1 MDFSRFLVEFKSSQE
16 QTNQKLVSSIGDG
29 IKSGLDSMVSPLTEA
44 INSSTDSTREA
55 LFAVNENI
63 RGVGDFLQ
71 DLLEQQGGLSEIVED
86 SSDEQLK
93 QEAAFQADA
102 EAEKERSAALKESDD
117 IDPDEDGKFGELA
130 KKLKEQTSGIFGG
143 LKGILFGTAGIF
155 AGIYLFI
162 AALGNEKFRNVV
174 FGAVDAVKQAFG
186 DFNSLINGEMG
197 LMEFLK
203 ENALT
208 VAAITAILMPAKTFG
223 LLLSAVK
230 FLPAA
235 FKALSVA
242 FAVMK
247 NTFMLSILPI
257 LGPII
262 LVVGAV
268 SAVLFSLKKG
278 FDDFKAKLDET
289 GDIKTALLFGVS
301 SFVGT
306 LIALP
311 ATLFKTMIDGVLGL
325 LEFITFGFLDFD
337 DIQQKIR
344 DLDFG
349 GIMRDTIFNTLVN
362 VGNYIK
368 NTVLNAKQF
377 LVDLGVK
384 LGTFTSDLVSDI
396 VTFVKGIAKKIY
408 DPETGAI
415 FGKVLPPFPSLGD
428 IGAFLKEKAKT
439 IYDPETNSVFGYQL
453 PELPSIGGMFDIL
466 KEFGKK
472 IYDPETGA
480 IFGFTLPSLSDLNP
494 LKNFSLPTFGDD
506 SFEDLQEDADDAAA
520 KAAKQAKK
528 ADDKLAKFEETGND
542 RFLKDYERLSQDAI
556 ELQEKAGN
564 LQYQALMKKMQENG
578 ELTDA
583 ERQFIQQINVV
594 NGGDSV
600 SQSSSTGFSTKKSAQ
615 NDDYTVQALATSQ
628 P

>member
-1 MDFSRFLVEFKSSQE
+1 MDFSRFLVEFRSSQA

-29 IKSGLDSMVSPLTEA
+29 IKSGLESMVSPLTEA

-428 IGAFLKEKAKT
+428 IGTFLKEKAKT
-439 IYDPETNSVFGYQL
+439 IYDPDTNAIFGYQL
-453 PELPSIGGMFDIL
+453 PKLPSISDMFNVL
-466 KEFGKK
+466 AEFGKK

-506 SFEDLQEDADDAAA
+506 SFEDLQEDADNAAK
-520 KAAKQAKK
+520 KAAKQAQK

-615 NDDYTVQALATSQ
+615 NDDYTVQALAGSM

>member
-1 MDFSRFLVEFKSSQE
+1 MDFSRFLVEFRSSQA

-29 IKSGLDSMVSPLTEA
+29 IKSGLESMVSPLTEA

-396 VTFVKGIAKKIY
+396 VTFIKGIGKKIY

-428 IGAFLKEKAKT
+428 IGTFLKEKAKT
-439 IYDPETNSVFGYQL
+439 IYDPDTNAIFGYQL
-453 PELPSIGGMFDIL
+453 PKLPSISDMFNVL
-466 KEFGKK
+466 AEFGKK

-506 SFEDLQEDADDAAA
+506 SFEDLQEDADNAAK
-520 KAAKQAKK
+520 KAAKQAQK

-615 NDDYTVQALATSQ
+615 NDDYTVQALAGSM

>member
-1 MDFSRFLVEFKSSQE
+1 MADSSKTFQDILKE
-16 QTNQKLVSSIGDG
+16 QKKTNRENEANAGLLSDTTSNALISVGDT
-29 IKSGLDSMVSPLTEA
+29 ITSGLNSTVNAISGGDDAQLDMFDSL
-44 INSSTDSTREA
+44 
-55 LFAVNENI
+55 NENI
-63 RGVGDFLQ
+63 AAMGRVMEDGVKQ
-71 DLLEQQGGLSEIVED
+71 DAEIA
-86 SSDEQLK
+86 K
-93 QEAAFQADA
+93 ADA
-102 EAEKERSAALKESDD
+102 AKEERQQALKESNEKS
-117 IDPDEDGKFGELA
+117 DPLPSDESFGKD
-130 KKLKEQTSGIFGG
+130 LKESFSGVIGG
-143 LKGILFGTAGIF
+143 LKGIFFGAAGIF

-208 VAAITAILMPAKTFG
+208 IAAITAILMPAKTFG
-223 LLLSAVK
+223 LLLKAVK

-235 FKALSVA
+235 LATLQMA
-242 FAVMK
+242 FATMK
-247 NTFMLSILPI
+247 ATFLTSILPVLTPLI
-257 LGPII
+257 LPVIAI
-262 LVVGAV
+262 

-289 GDIKTALLFGVS
+289 DDIKTALLFGVS

-306 LIALP
+306 LLALP

-384 LGTFTSDLVSDI
+384 LGTFTSDLVDN
-396 VTFVKGIAKKIY
+396 FVGVIKGIGKKIY

-415 FGKVLPPFPSLGD
+415 FGKVLPPFPTLGD
-428 IGAFLKEKAKT
+428 IGTFLKEKAKL
-439 IYDPETNSVFGYQL
+439 IYDSDTGAIFGYQL
-453 PELPSIGGMFDIL
+453 PELPSISDMFNVLTD
-466 KEFGKK
+466 FAKK

-480 IFGFTLPSLSDLNP
+480 IFGFKLPSLSDLNP
-494 LKNFSLPTFGDD
+494 LKDFSLTRLLGGDD
-506 SFEDLQEDADDAAA
+506 DVEVAEKMKALDDS
-520 KAAKQAKK
+520 KS
-528 ADDKLAKFEETGND
+528 
-542 RFLKDYERLSQDAI
+542 LKDS
-556 ELQEKAGN
+556 N
-564 LQYQALMKKMQENG
+564 LVDTDKPNNMQLEALLKKMIENG
-578 ELTDA
+578 ELSASDKA
-583 ERQFIQQINVV
+583 FIQQVNVV
-594 NGGDSV
+594 KGGDSV
-600 SQSSSTGFSTKKSAQ
+600 SSSSSTGFSTTKSAQ
-615 NDDYTVQALATSQ
+615 NDDYAVQALAGSM

>member
-1 MDFSRFLVEFKSSQE
+1 MADNSKTFQDILKE
-16 QTNQKLVSSIGDG
+16 QKKTNRENEANAELLSDITSNALISVGDT
-29 IKSGLDSMVSPLTEA
+29 ITSGLNSTVNAISGGDDAQLDMFDSL
-44 INSSTDSTREA
+44 
-55 LFAVNENI
+55 NENI
-63 RGVGDFLQ
+63 AAMGRVMEDGVKQ
-71 DLLEQQGGLSEIVED
+71 DAEIA
-86 SSDEQLK
+86 K
-93 QEAAFQADA
+93 ADA
-102 EAEKERSAALKESDD
+102 AKEERQQALKESNEKS
-117 IDPDEDGKFGELA
+117 DPLPSDESFGKD
-130 KKLKEQTSGIFGG
+130 LKESFSGVIGG
-143 LKGILFGTAGIF
+143 LKGIFFGAAGIF

-208 VAAITAILMPAKTFG
+208 IAAITAILMPAKTFG
-223 LLLSAVK
+223 LLLKAVK

-235 FKALSVA
+235 LATLQMA
-242 FAVMK
+242 FATMK
-247 NTFMLSILPI
+247 ATFLTSILPVLTPLI
-257 LGPII
+257 LPVIAI
-262 LVVGAV
+262 

-289 GDIKTALLFGVS
+289 DDIKTALLFGVS

-306 LIALP
+306 LLALP

-384 LGTFTSDLVSDI
+384 LGTFTSDLVDN
-396 VTFVKGIAKKIY
+396 FVGVIKGIGKKIY

-415 FGKVLPPFPSLGD
+415 FGKVLPPFPTLGD
-428 IGAFLKEKAKT
+428 IGTFLKEKAKL
-439 IYDPETNSVFGYQL
+439 IYDSDTGAIFGYQL
-453 PELPSIGGMFDIL
+453 PELPSISDMFNVLTD
-466 KEFGKK
+466 FAKK

-480 IFGFTLPSLSDLNP
+480 IFGFKLPSLSDLNP
-494 LKNFSLPTFGDD
+494 LKDFSLTRLLGGDD
-506 SFEDLQEDADDAAA
+506 DDVEVAEKM
-520 KAAKQAKK
+520 KAL
-528 ADDKLAKFEETGND
+528 DDSKS
-542 RFLKDYERLSQDAI
+542 LKDS
-556 ELQEKAGN
+556 N
-564 LQYQALMKKMQENG
+564 LVDTDKPNNMQLEALLKKMIENG
-578 ELTDA
+578 ELSASDKA
-583 ERQFIQQINVV
+583 FIQQVNVV
-594 NGGDSV
+594 KGGDSV
-600 SQSSSTGFSTKKSAQ
+600 SSSSSTGFSTTKSAQ
-615 NDDYTVQALATSQ
+615 NDDYAVQALAGSM

>member
-1 MDFSRFLVEFKSSQE
+1 MADSSKTFQDILKE
-16 QTNQKLVSSIGDG
+16 QKKTNRENEANAELLSDITSNALISVGDT
-29 IKSGLDSMVSPLTEA
+29 ITSGLNSTVNAISGGDDAQLDMFDSL
-44 INSSTDSTREA
+44 
-55 LFAVNENI
+55 NENI
-63 RGVGDFLQ
+63 AAMGRVMEDGVKQ
-71 DLLEQQGGLSEIVED
+71 DAEIA
-86 SSDEQLK
+86 K
-93 QEAAFQADA
+93 ADA
-102 EAEKERSAALKESDD
+102 AKEERQQALKESNEKS
-117 IDPDEDGKFGELA
+117 DPLPSDESFGKD
-130 KKLKEQTSGIFGG
+130 LKESFSGVIGG
-143 LKGILFGTAGIF
+143 LKGIFFGAAGIF

-208 VAAITAILMPAKTFG
+208 IAAITAILMPAKTFG
-223 LLLSAVK
+223 LLLKAVK

-235 FKALSVA
+235 LATLQMA
-242 FAVMK
+242 FATMK
-247 NTFMLSILPI
+247 ATFLTSILPVLTPLI
-257 LGPII
+257 LPVIAI
-262 LVVGAV
+262 

-289 GDIKTALLFGVS
+289 DDIKTALLFGVS

-306 LIALP
+306 LLALP

-384 LGTFTSDLVSDI
+384 LGTFTSDLVDN
-396 VTFVKGIAKKIY
+396 FVGVIKGIGKKIY

-415 FGKVLPPFPSLGD
+415 FGKVLPPFPTLGD
-428 IGAFLKEKAKT
+428 IGTFLKEKAKL
-439 IYDPETNSVFGYQL
+439 IYDSDTGAIFGYQL
-453 PELPSIGGMFDIL
+453 PELPSISDMFNVLTD
-466 KEFGKK
+466 FAKK

-480 IFGFTLPSLSDLNP
+480 IFGFKLPSLSDLNP
-494 LKNFSLPTFGDD
+494 LKDFSLTRLLGGDD
-506 SFEDLQEDADDAAA
+506 DDVEVAEKM
-520 KAAKQAKK
+520 KAL
-528 ADDKLAKFEETGND
+528 DDSKS
-542 RFLKDYERLSQDAI
+542 LKDS
-556 ELQEKAGN
+556 N
-564 LQYQALMKKMQENG
+564 LVDTDKPNNMQLEALLKKMIENG
-578 ELTDA
+578 ELSASDKA
-583 ERQFIQQINVV
+583 FIQQVNVV
-594 NGGDSV
+594 KGGDSV
-600 SQSSSTGFSTKKSAQ
+600 SSSSSTGFSTTKSAQ
-615 NDDYTVQALATSQ
+615 NDDYAVQALAGSM

>member
-1 MDFSRFLVEFKSSQE
+1 MADNSKTFQDILKE
-16 QTNQKLVSSIGDG
+16 QKKTNRENEANAGSLSDITSNALISVGDT
-29 IKSGLDSMVSPLTEA
+29 ITSGLNSTVNAISGGDDAQLDMFDSL
-44 INSSTDSTREA
+44 
-55 LFAVNENI
+55 NENI
-63 RGVGDFLQ
+63 AAMGRVMEDGVKQ
-71 DLLEQQGGLSEIVED
+71 DAEIA
-86 SSDEQLK
+86 K
-93 QEAAFQADA
+93 ADA
-102 EAEKERSAALKESDD
+102 AKEERQQALKESNEKS
-117 IDPDEDGKFGELA
+117 DPLPSDESFGKD
-130 KKLKEQTSGIFGG
+130 LKESFSGVIGG
-143 LKGILFGTAGIF
+143 LKGIFFGAAGIF

-208 VAAITAILMPAKTFG
+208 IAAITAILMPAKTFG
-223 LLLSAVK
+223 LLLKAVK

-235 FKALSVA
+235 LATLQMA
-242 FAVMK
+242 FATMK
-247 NTFMLSILPI
+247 ATFLTSILPVLTPLI
-257 LGPII
+257 LPVIAI
-262 LVVGAV
+262 

-289 GDIKTALLFGVS
+289 DDIKTALLFGVS

-306 LIALP
+306 LLALP

-384 LGTFTSDLVSDI
+384 LGTFTSDLVDN
-396 VTFVKGIAKKIY
+396 FVGVIKGIGKKIY

-415 FGKVLPPFPSLGD
+415 FGKVLPPFPTLGD
-428 IGAFLKEKAKT
+428 IGTFLKEKAKL
-439 IYDPETNSVFGYQL
+439 IYDSDTGAIFGYQL
-453 PELPSIGGMFDIL
+453 PELPSISDMFNVLTD
-466 KEFGKK
+466 FAKK

-480 IFGFTLPSLSDLNP
+480 IFGFKLPSLSDLNP
-494 LKNFSLPTFGDD
+494 LKDFSLTRLLGGDD
-506 SFEDLQEDADDAAA
+506 DDVEVAEKM
-520 KAAKQAKK
+520 KAL
-528 ADDKLAKFEETGND
+528 DDSKS
-542 RFLKDYERLSQDAI
+542 LKDS
-556 ELQEKAGN
+556 N
-564 LQYQALMKKMQENG
+564 LVDTDKPNNMQLEALLKKMIENG
-578 ELTDA
+578 ELSASDKA
-583 ERQFIQQINVV
+583 FIQQVNVV
-594 NGGDSV
+594 KGGDSV
-600 SQSSSTGFSTKKSAQ
+600 SSSSSTGFSTTKSAQ
-615 NDDYTVQALATSQ
+615 NDDYAVQALAGSM

>member
-1 MDFSRFLVEFKSSQE
+1 MADNSKTFQDILKE
-16 QTNQKLVSSIGDG
+16 QKKTNRENEANAGSLSDITSNALISVGDT
-29 IKSGLDSMVSPLTEA
+29 ITSGLNSTVNAISGGDDAQLDMFDSL
-44 INSSTDSTREA
+44 
-55 LFAVNENI
+55 NENI
-63 RGVGDFLQ
+63 AAMGRVMEDGVKQ
-71 DLLEQQGGLSEIVED
+71 DAEIA
-86 SSDEQLK
+86 K
-93 QEAAFQADA
+93 ADA
-102 EAEKERSAALKESDD
+102 AKEERQQALKESNEKS
-117 IDPDEDGKFGELA
+117 DPLPSDESFGKD
-130 KKLKEQTSGIFGG
+130 LKESFSGVIGG
-143 LKGILFGTAGIF
+143 LKGIFFGAAGIF

-223 LLLSAVK
+223 LLLKAVK

-235 FKALSVA
+235 LATLQMA
-242 FAVMK
+242 FATMK
-247 NTFMLSILPI
+247 ATFLTSILPVLTPLI
-257 LGPII
+257 LPVIAI
-262 LVVGAV
+262 

-289 GDIKTALLFGVS
+289 DDIKTALLFGVS

-306 LIALP
+306 LLALP

-384 LGTFTSDLVSDI
+384 LGTFTSDLVDN
-396 VTFVKGIAKKIY
+396 FVGVIKGIGKKIY

-415 FGKVLPPFPSLGD
+415 FGKVLPPFPTLGD
-428 IGAFLKEKAKT
+428 IGTFLKEKAKL
-439 IYDPETNSVFGYQL
+439 IYDSDTGAIFGYQL
-453 PELPSIGGMFDIL
+453 PELPSISDMFNVLTD
-466 KEFGKK
+466 FAKK

-480 IFGFTLPSLSDLNP
+480 IFGFKLPSLSDLNP
-494 LKNFSLPTFGDD
+494 LKDFSLTRLLGGDD
-506 SFEDLQEDADDAAA
+506 DDVEVAEKM
-520 KAAKQAKK
+520 KAL
-528 ADDKLAKFEETGND
+528 DDSKS
-542 RFLKDYERLSQDAI
+542 LKDS
-556 ELQEKAGN
+556 N
-564 LQYQALMKKMQENG
+564 LVDTDKPNNMQLEALLKKMIENG
-578 ELTDA
+578 ELSASDKA
-583 ERQFIQQINVV
+583 FIQQVNVV
-594 NGGDSV
+594 KGGDSV
-600 SQSSSTGFSTKKSAQ
+600 SSSSSTGFSTTKSAQ
-615 NDDYTVQALATSQ
+615 NDDYAVQALAGSM